1 MTSGAATERAALRR
15 RRPPLRWLIAA
26 LLAIPGLWLLGLVW
40 FAATVPGEV
49 ADPETPTDAIVV
61 LTGGSQRL
69 AVGIDLLAAGKA
81 KKLFISGVHQGVPL
95 ADLLHTL
102 HPAPHDLPCC
112 IILGHAADNT
122 FGNAAETATWMQ
134 KEGYT
139 SLRVVTASYHMR
151 RSLFEFAR
159 VMPEVRLIPH
169 PVFPERVHLQRWWV
183 SPGTVALIVGEYD
196 KYLGAVLRDEL
207 ELPPAA
213 PETEE
218 AAPQ

>member
-1 MTSGAATERAALRR
+1 M
-15 RRPPLRWLIAA
+15 
-26 LLAIPGLWLLGLVW
+26 
-40 FAATVPGEV
+40 
-49 ADPETPTDAIVV
+49 
-61 LTGGSQRL
+61 
-69 AVGIDLLAAGKA
+69 GIDLLAAGKA

-122 FGNAAETATWMQ
+122 FGNAAETAAWMQ